1 MLNQVI
7 RFALRQP
14 LLIVA
19 LAALVIAIGLPRS
32 RSLPIDV
39 FPDLDRPRVVVLT
52 EAEGL
57 APEEV
62 ERLINIPLESVLN
75 GAPGVEAVRASAAA
89 GISVI
94 YVEFAW
100 GTDIFIDRQVVN
112 ERLAVVANRLP
123 PGVQPQLAPI
133 ASIMGQIM
141 LVGMYV
147 DGEHD
152 DSGQADNDQAENA
165 AALGDR
171 TSMLELRQIADWT
184 VRRRLMNVQGVAQVF
199 VMGGERGG
207 QRQVQVLVD
216 PDRLRQAGVTL
227 HEVELALLET
237 NANTSGGYVDIGPQR
252 LLVRSLGRIESL
264 DDLRSLVVDSDRQP
278 AVLLHQV
285 AEVKNGPEVP
295 LGRAAVND
303 RPAVMLTIVKQP
315 GTDTRQLTE
324 HLLAALDEMES
335 TLPSDVRIEPHVY
348 RMDTFIDRAIDNVLE
363 ALRDGGVLVVIVL
376 VLFLLNARTTFITLT
391 AIPLSIFLTVLVF
404 AGFGLTINTMTLGG
418 LAVAIGELVDDAIV
432 DVENIYRRLKE
443 NRHAAHPRNP
453 IAVIFQASVEVRNS
467 IVFGTMIVVLVFVPL
482 FALGGI
488 EGRLFTPLGIA
499 YIVSILASLLVSLTV
514 TPVLSYL
521 LLARRWVWPCL
532 AVVLVPAIAIGG
544 AYLLVPEWTW
554 WGKLAAAAIAMPL
567 LAGGL
572 LLLERFSGQES
583 DGPLL
588 RWLKWLAER
597 TIAYSLRHRWLVL
610 GSAAAAAAI
619 AVVVLASLG
628 RNFMPPFNE
637 GAVQVSVMLP
647 PGTSLE
653 ESDRIG
659 RQIDRALLDL
669 DFVTT
674 VGRRTGRAEEDEH
687 VAGVNYAEILIELDP
702 RSERSREEQVYLIRH
717 SLDDVPGVESDS
729 GRTESEQPIA
739 HLMSHMLS
747 GVKSQ
752 IAIKIYGDDLAVL
765 RKLGQEAK
773 AAMSDVPG
781 VVDLALEPQVL
792 VSQIQIRPDDAK
804 LAQLGLR
811 PGDVNHL
818 VETAMNGRVI
828 SQVLEGDA
836 AFDLVV
842 RLDDEH
848 RRDLAALANLAVP
861 LPSGGSV
868 ALSEVAQVLPD
879 RAGPNE
885 INREDR
891 RRRIVVQCNVSGR
904 ALSDVRDEIEVK
916 LAPLTA
922 SLPTYGRGYA
932 IQYGGQFE
940 SEQAA
945 TRVLLLLSIVAAVGI
960 FLLLY
965 TLFRSANLAL
975 QVMAALP
982 MAAIGAVAAL
992 IVTGQDLSVPS
1003 MVGFISLGG
1012 IASRNGILLMAHY
1025 LHLVRYEGEGLT
1037 QGMVIRAGKERLAP
1051 VLMTALTSGIG
1062 LVPLAM
1068 AAGQPGKEILYPVA
1082 TVIIGG
1088 LISST
1093 LLEFLVR
1100 PALFWSFGRKAAE
1113 RVLAHSADEQP
1124 WTVEPVHEPAAA
1136 TPVP

>member
-1 MLNQVI
+1 
-7 RFALRQP
+7 
-14 LLIVA
+14 
-19 LAALVIAIGLPRS
+19 
-32 RSLPIDV
+32 
-39 FPDLDRPRVVVLT
+39 
-52 EAEGL
+52 
-57 APEEV
+57 
-62 ERLINIPLESVLN
+62 
-75 GAPGVEAVRASAAA
+75 
-89 GISVI
+89 
-94 YVEFAW
+94 
-100 GTDIFIDRQVVN
+100 
-112 ERLAVVANRLP
+112 
-123 PGVQPQLAPI
+123 
-133 ASIMGQIM
+133 
-141 LVGMYV
+141 
-147 DGEHD
+147 
-152 DSGQADNDQAENA
+152 
-165 AALGDR
+165 
-171 TSMLELRQIADWT
+171 
-184 VRRRLMNVQGVAQVF
+184 
-199 VMGGERGG
+199 
-207 QRQVQVLVD
+207 
-216 PDRLRQAGVTL
+216 
-227 HEVELALLET
+227 
-237 NANTSGGYVDIGPQR
+237 
-252 LLVRSLGRIESL
+252 
-264 DDLRSLVVDSDRQP
+264 
-278 AVLLHQV
+278 
-285 AEVKNGPEVP
+285 
-295 LGRAAVND
+295 
-303 RPAVMLTIVKQP
+303 
-315 GTDTRQLTE
+315 
-324 HLLAALDEMES
+324 
-335 TLPSDVRIEPHVY
+335 
-348 RMDTFIDRAIDNVLE
+348 
-363 ALRDGGVLVVIVL
+363 
-376 VLFLLNARTTFITLT
+376 
-391 AIPLSIFLTVLVF
+391 
-404 AGFGLTINTMTLGG
+404 
-418 LAVAIGELVDDAIV
+418 
-432 DVENIYRRLKE
+432 
-443 NRHAAHPRNP
+443 
-453 IAVIFQASVEVRNS
+453 
-467 IVFGTMIVVLVFVPL
+467 VFGTMIVVMVFVPL
-482 FALGGI
+482 FALGGM

-532 AVVLVPAIAIGG
+532 AVVLVPALAIGS
-544 AYLLVPEWTW
+544 AFLLLPEWTW
-554 WGKLAAAAIAMPL
+554 WGKLVAAGIAMPV

-572 LLLERFSGQES
+572 VLLEYFSSHES

-588 RWLKWLAER
+588 RVLKWLAGH
-597 TIAYSLRHRWLVL
+597 TIGYSLNHRWLVL
-610 GSAAAAAAI
+610 GGAAAVAAM
-619 AVVVLASLG
+619 AVILLVSLG
-628 RNFMPPFNE
+628 RDFMPPFNE

-659 RQIDRALLDL
+659 RQVDRALLGL
-669 DFVTT
+669 DFVTQ

-687 VAGVNYAEILIELDP
+687 VAGVHYSEILLQIDP
-702 RSERSREEQVYLIRH
+702 ESERSREEQVYRIRH
-717 SLDDVPGVESDS
+717 ALDDVAGVESDS
-729 GRTESEQPIA
+729 GRTETEQPIA

-773 AAMSDVPG
+773 AAMADVPG
-781 VVDLALEPQVL
+781 VVDLSLEPQVL
-792 VSQIQIRPDDAK
+792 VPQIQVRPDDTR
-804 LAQLGLR
+804 LAQLGLK

-842 RLDDEH
+842 RLDDKH
-848 RRDLAALANLAVP
+848 RNDLSALANLAVP

-904 ALSDVRDEIEVK
+904 ALSDVRDEIEEK

-932 IQYGGQFE
+932 IEYGGQFE

-992 IVTGQDLSVPS
+992 IITGQDLSVPS

-1025 LHLVRYEGEGLT
+1025 LHLVRHEGEGLT
-1037 QGMVIRAGKERLAP
+1037 QSMVIRAGKERLAP

-1113 RVLAHSADEQP
+1113 RVIARSTDEES
-1124 WTVEPVHEPAAA
+1124 WTA
-1136 TPVP
+1136 TPAGEHASVTPG